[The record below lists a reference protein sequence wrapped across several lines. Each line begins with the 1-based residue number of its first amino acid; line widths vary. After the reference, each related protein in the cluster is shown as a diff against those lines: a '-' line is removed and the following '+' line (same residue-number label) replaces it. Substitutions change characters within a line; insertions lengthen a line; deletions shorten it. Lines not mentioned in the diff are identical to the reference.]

1 MIDKSKQVLTFL
13 EVMEMFNK
21 LKPKEFLIWGIKAGS
36 MGLLFGPSKS
46 GKTILLE
53 LLALCIAV
61 GKKKFLDQIMNILP
75 QKILFLGLEEFWES
89 RAERN
94 LKQYNSLTEPE
105 KKMYEQ
111 NYLYQSVDF
120 VRFISKKEDWN
131 TLKKLIKDS
140 GAKYVFIDSITRMN
154 HGNLEDGRIAQ
165 EIMQRLRDMC
175 YDLKITLICI
185 HHTPKMNGNPLT
197 MDSIKGSSV
206 FAQES
211 DFAIGVNRANNRRY
225 IKDIFYRYKA
235 DDSEKVT
242 EFTIDENV
250 CVQYVNKVDEYDI
263 LSGGDRRKSNDKRDL
278 FFKFFKENPCREYK
292 TLEIVKH
299 FTMKASI
306 KERQV
311 KNYLRELTANKTLL
325 NPKKGIY
332 IYSGCESV
340 RKEAI
345 DEEE

>member
-21 LKPKEFLIWGIKAGS
+21 LKPKEFLIWGIKVGS

-61 GKKKFLDQIMNILP
+61 GKKKFLDQVLNILP

-120 VRFISKKEDWN
+120 IRFISKKEDWN
-131 TLKKLIKDS
+131 TLKKLINDS
-140 GAKYVFIDSITRMN
+140 GAKFVFIDSITRMN
-154 HGNLEDGRIAQ
+154 HGNLEDSKVAQ

-185 HHTPKMNGNPLT
+185 HHTPKMNGKTLT

-242 EFTIDENV
+242 EFTIDENI
-250 CVQYVNKVDEYDI
+250 CVQFVKKAEEYDI
-263 LSGGDRRKSNDKRDL
+263 LNGEDRRKSNDKRDMFL
-278 FFKFFKENPCREYK
+278 KFFKEKPCEKHK
-292 TLEIVKH
+292 TSEIVKY
-299 FTMKASI
+299 FTSNASI
-306 KERQV
+306 GERQI
-311 KNYLRELTANKTLL
+311 KYYLSELTTNKTLKS
-325 NPKKGIY
+325 PKKGIY

-340 RKEAI
+340 RKEAS